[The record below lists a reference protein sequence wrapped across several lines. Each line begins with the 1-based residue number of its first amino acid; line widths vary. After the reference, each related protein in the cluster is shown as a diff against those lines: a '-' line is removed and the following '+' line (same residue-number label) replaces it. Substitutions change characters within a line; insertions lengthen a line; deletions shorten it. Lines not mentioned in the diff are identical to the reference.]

1 MGREERRRFIQ
12 SVRKK
17 GVSAYAADLYWKMK
31 NSGATIELHEGD
43 RVRLNVKAIQRH
55 PDYDKL
61 TESYRRFV
69 EDHEDDVFTVVYDRK
84 YQDKP
89 TVVCLKEDPANHLFW
104 TGNLIK
110 VVA

>member
-1 MGREERRRFIQ
+1 MFPNIFE
-12 SVRKK
+12 VAARKK

-31 NSGATIELHEGD
+31 NSGAAIELHEGD

-55 PDYDKL
+55 PDYYITNQPIWDKNFFFASVL
-61 TESYRRFV
+61 F
-69 EDHEDDVFTVVYDRK
+69 
-84 YQDKP
+84 
-89 TVVCLKEDPANHLFW
+89 LAMFW